1 MSSYDET
8 EFKKILH
15 TVCDRNVEILIT
27 SVSNLKF
34 ETLKKKKVDIL
45 VVILNS
51 TLGAYNLIVINNKK
65 KVIDVHNSRGS
76 KIISIKTALKKVFS
90 KNEYIFNIRVA
101 IAPHGLD
108 ALFITH
114 AAEKYAHG
122 ENISSHLDIERI
134 A

>member
-76 KIISIKTALKKVFS
+76 KIISIENALKKVFS
-90 KNEYIFNIRVA
+90 KNEYIFNRYFLTKSSSILDDLPLNAVTN
-101 IAPHGLD
+101 API
-108 ALFITH
+108 F
-114 AAEKYAHG
+114 KPKM
-122 ENISSHLDIERI
+122 NNFNS
-134 A
+134 